1 MQNLSTFITACLS
14 NILETKA
21 IVLFCKYLLLLCNF
35 VYQQQH
41 SVFCLIF
48 IRYKIN
54 ACYLLPCQDLNTLI
68 TITNTL
74 LHSLVV
80 NRIFL
85 MFTSKPLQK
94 FVADFFDSYI
104 RDQILILESIVP
116 TKSTQV
122 DFFFCSKCFKIYPE
136 VMSERAACL
145 VCKLKYL
152 EKIIPI
158 LY

>member
-1 MQNLSTFITACLS
+1 MQNISTFITACLS

-41 SVFCLIF
+41 LVFCLIF

-54 ACYLLPCQDLNTLI
+54 ACYLLPCQDLNTFI

-104 RDQILILESIVP
+104 RDQILILESMVP

-122 DFFFCSKCFKIYPE
+122 DFFLFFVPN
-136 VMSERAACL
+136 V
-145 VCKLKYL
+145 LKFIQ
-152 EKIIPI
+152 K
-158 LY
+158 